1 MSDLTLTALKNQEEY
16 LWINPNKKKAYYI
29 SNALTLEGIHEAD
42 QRLKRFGP
50 FFKAAFTD
58 LVNKEGLIESPLSP
72 LETFKTGIVPFLG
85 GRILG
90 HWFLKRDDL
99 LPISGSVKA
108 RGGVYEIIK
117 WAETLAIENKLI
129 APSSDYSCFLTE
141 SFQKFFSQFTVYVG
155 STGNLGLSIG
165 TISRALGFK
174 VKVHMSSDA
183 KAWKIEKLKSIGA
196 EVILHESD
204 YSAAVA
210 KGRAEAAKDP
220 KAYFVDDENSMDL
233 FTGYAT
239 AALRLKAQLEE
250 KNLFISA
257 ESPLFVY
264 LPCGVGGAPGGIA
277 YALKALFGQNV
288 YLFFAEPTKAPCMLY
303 GLHTGQ
309 HEKCHIKTL
318 GIDGLTVA
326 DGLAVGSP
334 SGLVCNLMTPL
345 LDGIYT
351 VNDEKLLWLLNLL
364 HISEN
369 IYVEPSATASLM
381 GPMKLFYTEMGFKI
395 LLENGLL
402 EKMENAVHVSWATGG
417 SLVPLE
423 QQRMDIKKGK
433 EMTLDSL

>member
-1 MSDLTLTALKNQEEY
+1 MADLTLTALKNQEEH
-16 LWINPNKKKAYYI
+16 LWINPNKKKAFQG
-29 SNALTLEGIHEAD
+29 SKDVTLEDIQEAD
-42 QRLKRFGP
+42 DRLRRFGP
-50 FFKAAFTD
+50 FFKTAFSD
-58 LVNKEGLIESPLSP
+58 LENEMGLIESPLTP
-72 LETFKTGIVPFLG
+72 LEAFRTGIVPFLG

-99 LPISGSVKA
+99 LPIAGSVKA

-117 WAETLAIENKLI
+117 WAESLALENELLTP
-129 APSSDYSCFLTE
+129 ADDYKCFLTE
-141 SFQKFFSQFTVYVG
+141 PFQNFFSHFTVYVG

-174 VKVHMSSDA
+174 VKVHMSADA
-183 KAWKIEKLKSIGA
+183 KAWKIEKLRSLGA

-210 KGRAEAAKDP
+210 MGRQEATEDP
-220 KAYFVDDENSMDL
+220 KAYFVDDENSINL

-250 KNLFISA
+250 KKLFISA
-257 ESPLFVY
+257 ERPLFVY

-277 YALKALFGQNV
+277 YALKALFGEHV

-318 GIDGLTVA
+318 GMDGLTVA

-334 SGLVCNLMTPL
+334 SGLVCEIMTPI

-351 VNDEKLLWLLNLL
+351 LEDEKMLWLVNLL

-369 IYVEPSATASLM
+369 IYVEPSATAGLM

-395 LLENGLL
+395 LLENNLL
-402 EKMENAVHVSWATGG
+402 DKMEEAVHVSWATGG
-417 SLVPLE
+417 SLVPSD
-423 QQRMDIKKGK
+423 QQKSDLKKGK
-433 EMTLDSL
+433 SISLESL